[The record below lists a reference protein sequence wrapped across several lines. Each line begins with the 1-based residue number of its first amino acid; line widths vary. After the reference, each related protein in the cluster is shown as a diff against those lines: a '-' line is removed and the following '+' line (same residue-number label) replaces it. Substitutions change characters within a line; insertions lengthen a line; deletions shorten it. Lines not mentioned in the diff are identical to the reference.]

1 MPHSCAPTPPP
12 TLLSWL
18 VLDPRK
24 AKENRHPTTW
34 PPDLFQGE
42 CHHKSWMVPVNLK
55 PALLH
60 SYTYTNASA
69 WVIGVI
75 AQVWDL
81 GIGILPDVHGSQHR
95 QPPDWRNS
103 FVSLWLTLSPLSANF
118 IKIDAEV
125 SLYIKVLL
133 AQIVSLHP

>member
-81 GIGILPDVHGSQHR
+81 GICIVWNVNSSQS
-95 QPPDWRNS
+95 DYWLKVLCS
-103 FVSLWLTLSPLSANF
+103 FNIQSPLSETF
-118 IKIDAEV
+118 IKIDAKV
-125 SLYIKVLL
+125 LLYIKVLV
-133 AQIVSLHP
+133 AQISSLQP